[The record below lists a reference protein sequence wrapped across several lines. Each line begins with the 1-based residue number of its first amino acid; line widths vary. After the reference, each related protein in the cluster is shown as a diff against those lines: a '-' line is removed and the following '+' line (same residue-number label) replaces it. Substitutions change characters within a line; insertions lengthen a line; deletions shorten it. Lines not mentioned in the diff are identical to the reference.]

1 MKALA
6 LAPQSTVH
14 SLSQPRLQAAAQA
27 PGPPQT
33 RPNQAEQWHEHS
45 QSLSFEEAAA
55 LVRGAHAADGVREEV
70 EVPDL
75 RDWVFGARGGEM
87 TLEARRGGEGSMRGP
102 LPLRDLAFTQLCQ
115 RIGAPAGFIRE
126 LPEALQLTNM
136 NWRLQVEERS
146 ARLRLSNGEVRGV
159 LGESYSAFDDD
170 SVLEAVGEALDRAG
184 LLREVRARA
193 TAVGTHTIL
202 RLTLPTESVAIKVR
216 DVIEYG
222 LDVGNSELGVRSV
235 QLIPVTYRLLCKNGM
250 RGRYAQAA
258 MRLRHV
264 GESERLHEK
273 LLDAIPRALEA
284 ARADIALWTRAAS
297 ALVTSALAEL
307 QGLRTLGLRRGEQ
320 DAVGRQLLA
329 AAEAGGANVAGDDLE
344 EALRVPTTLYDVAN
358 AITATAR
365 ERGDVAK
372 RLALEEVG
380 YRYLARAVG

>member
-1 MKALA
+1 
-6 LAPQSTVH
+6 
-14 SLSQPRLQAAAQA
+14 
-27 PGPPQT
+27 
-33 RPNQAEQWHEHS
+33 
-45 QSLSFEEAAA
+45 
-55 LVRGAHAADGVREEV
+55 
-70 EVPDL
+70 
-75 RDWVFGARGGEM
+75 
-87 TLEARRGGEGSMRGP
+87 
-102 LPLRDLAFTQLCQ
+102 
-115 RIGAPAGFIRE
+115 
-126 LPEALQLTNM
+126 
-136 NWRLQVEERS
+136 
-146 ARLRLSNGEVRGV
+146 
-159 LGESYSAFDDD
+159 
-170 SVLEAVGEALDRAG
+170 
-184 LLREVRARA
+184 
-193 TAVGTHTIL
+193 
-202 RLTLPTESVAIKVR
+202 
-216 DVIEYG
+216 
-222 LDVGNSELGVRSV
+222 
-235 QLIPVTYRLLCKNGM
+235 M

-264 GESERLHEK
+264 GESERLHES